1 VVVFERVRRWARA
14 GEQAMRRRPLTSFV
28 LDVIGRWQR
37 VNASV
42 LAGHIAYRTF
52 VLLVPL
58 GVVAI
63 AALGFAE
70 SQGED
75 VTETAEDRL
84 GLTGLL
90 RTAIQTAGRD
100 AEDSHATVGI
110 VAVFAVFVALW
121 GLLKAL
127 RAVFAFAWEIPQ
139 TDVRRG
145 TAHLFPRF
153 FGGVVVFVVLAAA
166 RQWISTWGYAESG
179 VALVMAFTTG
189 SLVFLGLSWI
199 MPRRS
204 DRWIDLMPGALVAG
218 AGTTLLHVVGSWYF
232 TAKLSRSSETY
243 GVLGVVVTVLLY
255 LFVLGQLIVGAAV
268 TNAEWVER
276 RGGGAVH

>member
-1 VVVFERVRRWARA
+1 VLDRVTRWARA
-14 GEQAMRRRPLTSFV
+14 GEEAMRRRPLTSFV
-28 LDVIGRWQR
+28 LDVVGRWQR

-58 GVVAI
+58 VLLAI
-63 AALGFAE
+63 AVLGFAVDH
-70 SQGED
+70 GD
-75 VTETAEDRL
+75 DLTTTADKRFGL
-84 GLTGLL
+84 GGML
-90 RTAIQTAGRD
+90 RTAIETAGQD
-100 AEDSHATVGI
+100 AQHTHATVGV
-110 VAVFAVFVALW
+110 VAVFAVLVALW

-139 TDVRRG
+139 TAARRG

-153 FGGVVVFVVLAAA
+153 LGGVVVFIVLAAA
-166 RQWISTWGYAESG
+166 RQWISSWGYAQAV
-179 VALVMAFTTG
+179 VAVVMAFTTG

-199 MPRRS
+199 MPRRT

-218 AGTTLLHVVGSWYF
+218 VGTTVLNVGGSWYF
-232 TAKLSRSSETY
+232 AAKLSRSSQTY

-255 LFVLGQLIVGAAV
+255 LFILGQLVVGGAV